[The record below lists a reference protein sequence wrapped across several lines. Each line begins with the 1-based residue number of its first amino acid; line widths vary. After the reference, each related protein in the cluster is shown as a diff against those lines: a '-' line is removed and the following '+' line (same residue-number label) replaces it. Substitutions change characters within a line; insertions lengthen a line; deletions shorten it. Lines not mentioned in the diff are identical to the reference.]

1 VFDEVWG
8 SIEEYP
14 YEKYFDE
21 GVCYVFLVS
30 HPQNRIVCQI
40 ERPSICLLE
49 VTAFGGKRLPT
60 QLNYPHP
67 RVETKNTI
75 SFPSDDTEAILA
87 DLKEYVMGMD
97 WKECT
102 GILCDTMVDGVRV
115 CQKVVP
121 PSYDMYREIRGDEP
135 NMTLR
140 YLQLRPD
147 PDRLE
152 VLIDL
157 FPEEQRLFAEIEK
170 KIAHDIPD
178 TLFES
183 YVARYRKREYLRL
196 TKEAFYILE
205 TTNRIH
211 KGSNTDA
218 DIKNCIEDIL
228 ARSTARQLNALLKIC

>member
-1 VFDEVWG
+1 M
-8 SIEEYP
+8 
-14 YEKYFDE
+14 
-21 GVCYVFLVS
+21 FLVS
-30 HPQNRIVCQI
+30 HPKNRIVCQI
-40 ERPSICLLE
+40 EEPSICLLE
-49 VTAFGGKRLPT
+49 VTEFGGKRLPT

-75 SFPSDDTEAILA
+75 SFPSDDTEAILV
-87 DLKEYVMGMD
+87 DLKQYVMGMD

-102 GILCDTMVDGVRV
+102 GILCDTVIDGVRI

-140 YLQLRPD
+140 YLQLRSD

-157 FPEEQRLFAEIEK
+157 FPEEKSLFSEIEK
-170 KIAHDIPD
+170 KIAHDIPE
-178 TLFES
+178 TLIEN
-183 YVARYRKREYLRL
+183 YVARYERKEYLRL

-205 TTNRIH
+205 TANRIH
-211 KGSNTDA
+211 KSSEEKI
-218 DIKNCIEDIL
+218 DIRSCIDDIL